1 MNNYTGKPE
10 LTTAEAITND
20 GFWSDLAM
28 ADLMTQYRIPSEY
41 ADEVIKDGL
50 MLAMIEINRQLVPV
64 KTALYLDYQD
74 LETYTLAHSEQ
85 IGGVEVFVKKYEE
98 SVFSYAKA
106 LLLQQFKTMNR
117 KPEAENQAKE
127 SPETEAYWMNKSDAA
142 VAFLFEKLGI
152 DRATGR
158 QSLNAQTYLL

>member
-28 ADLMTQYRIPSEY
+28 ADLMAQYRIPSEY

-50 MLAMIEINRQLVPV
+50 ILAMIEINRQLRAV
-64 KTALYLDYQD
+64 KAVLLLDFAD
-74 LETYTLAHSEQ
+74 IDAYTTAHSEQ
-85 IGGVEVFVKKYEE
+85 IGGVEVFVKKYQEA
-98 SVFSYAKA
+98 VFSYAKA

-127 SPETEAYWMNKSDAA
+127 SPETETYWLNKSGAA
-142 VAFLFEKLGI
+142 VAFLFEKLGV
-152 DRATGR
+152 DRETGR
-158 QSLNAQTYLL
+158 QALNAQTYLL